1 MNKEDRFQDCAYC
14 EGAHAESDCPER
26 RVMKHLIRID
36 HDLFIKL
43 QKLAEADSRSVN
55 QYIKLVLIAH
65 LQAK

>member
-1 MNKEDRFQDCAYC
+1 
-14 EGAHAESDCPER
+14 
-26 RVMKHLIRID
+26 MKPHLIRLD

-43 QKLAEADSRSVN
+43 QKLAEEDSRSVN

>member
-1 MNKEDRFQDCAYC
+1 
-14 EGAHAESDCPER
+14 
-26 RVMKHLIRID
+26 MKPHLIRLD